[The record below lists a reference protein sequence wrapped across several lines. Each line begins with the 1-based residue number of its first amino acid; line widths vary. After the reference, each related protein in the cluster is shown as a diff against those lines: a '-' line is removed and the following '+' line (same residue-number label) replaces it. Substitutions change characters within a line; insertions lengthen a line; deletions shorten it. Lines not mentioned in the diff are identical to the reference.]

1 MKKYLLRKS
10 TKICFKQQESVAL
23 ESWPTSF
30 LFSSQLSVMETHSKQ
45 VQLVVF
51 PQLQLKGNDKFP

>member
-1 MKKYLLRKS
+1 MKEYLSRKS
-10 TKICFKQQESVAL
+10 TKVCLKQQESVAL

-30 LFSSQLSVMETHSKQ
+30 LFSSQLSVMETHPKQ

-51 PQLQLKGNDKFP
+51 PQLQVKGNGKFP